1 MKYIGLLLFVGI
13 LFSQEKTYT
22 LTESEVLGFSNEIKR
37 LEVKDSL
44 NTIMISDLEKINVK
58 LEDNA
63 NTDSTLLSF
72 KDLQIGLLN
81 EEIELYKRKVKLVK
95 PKWYENKW
103 LYFGYGAFGV
113 STSVWLTGQLVGN

>member
-1 MKYIGLLLFVGI
+1 MKYISLLLFVGL

-22 LTESEVLGFSNEIKR
+22 FTEKEILGFTNEIKR

-44 NTIMISDLEKINVK
+44 NTILISDLEKIGVR

-63 NTDSTLLSF
+63 RTDSTLLSF
-72 KDLQIGLLN
+72 KDLQIDLLN
-81 EEIELYKRKVKLVK
+81 QEIELYKRKVKLVK
-95 PKWYENKW
+95 PKWYENRW
-103 LYFGYGAFGV
+103 LYFGYGVFGA

>member
-1 MKYIGLLLFVGI
+1 MKYLSLFLFVGF

-22 LTESEVLGFSNEIKR
+22 FTEKEILGFTNEIKR

-44 NTIMISDLEKINVK
+44 NTILISDLEKIGTK

-63 NTDSTLLSF
+63 RTDSTLLSF
-72 KDLQIGLLN
+72 KDLQIGLLK

-103 LYFGYGAFGV
+103 LYFGYGVFGA

>member
-1 MKYIGLLLFVGI
+1 M
-13 LFSQEKTYT
+13 FSQEKTYT
-22 LTESEVLGFSNEIKR
+22 FTEKEILGFTNEIKR

-44 NTIMISDLEKINVK
+44 NTILISDLEKINVK

-63 NTDSTLLSF
+63 KTDSTLLSF

-95 PKWYENKW
+95 PKWYQNKW
-103 LYFGYGAFGV
+103 LYFGYGVLGT

>member
-1 MKYIGLLLFVGI
+1 MKYLSLFLFVGF

-22 LTESEVLGFSNEIKR
+22 FTEKEILGFTNEIKR

-44 NTIMISDLEKINVK
+44 NTILISDLEKIGTK

-63 NTDSTLLSF
+63 RTDSTLLSF
-72 KDLQIGLLN
+72 KDLQIGLLK

-95 PKWYENKW
+95 PKWYENRW
-103 LYFGYGAFGV
+103 LYFGYGVFGA

>member
-1 MKYIGLLLFVGI
+1 MKYISLILFLGI
-13 LFSQEKTYT
+13 LFGQGKTFTVTEK
-22 LTESEVLGFSNEIKR
+22 EILGFTNEIKR

-44 NTIMISDLEKINVK
+44 NTILISDLEKINVK
-58 LEDNA
+58 LENNA
-63 NTDSTLLSF
+63 KTDSTLLSF

-95 PKWYENKW
+95 PKWYQNKW
-103 LYFGYGAFGV
+103 LYFGYGVLGT

>member
-1 MKYIGLLLFVGI
+1 MKYLSLLLFVGF

-22 LTESEVLGFSNEIKR
+22 FTEKEILGFTNEIKR

-44 NTIMISDLEKINVK
+44 NTILISDLEKINVK

-63 NTDSTLLSF
+63 KTDSTLLSF

-95 PKWYENKW
+95 PKWYQNKW
-103 LYFGYGAFGV
+103 LYFGYGVLGT

>member
-1 MKYIGLLLFVGI
+1 MKYISLILFLGI
-13 LFSQEKTYT
+13 LFGQGKTFTFTEK
-22 LTESEVLGFSNEIKR
+22 EILGFTIEIKR

-44 NTIMISDLEKINVK
+44 NTILISDLEKINVK
-58 LEDNA
+58 LENNA
-63 NTDSTLLSF
+63 KTDSTLLSF

-95 PKWYENKW
+95 PKWYQNKW
-103 LYFGYGAFGV
+103 LYFGYGVLGT

>member
-1 MKYIGLLLFVGI
+1 MKYISLILFLGI
-13 LFSQEKTYT
+13 LFGQGKTFT
-22 LTESEVLGFSNEIKR
+22 FPRKEILGFTNEIKR

-44 NTIMISDLEKINVK
+44 NTILISDLEKINVK
-58 LEDNA
+58 LEN
-63 NTDSTLLSF
+63 NSKTDSTLLSF

-95 PKWYENKW
+95 PKWYQNKW
-103 LYFGYGAFGV
+103 LYFGYGVLGT

>member
-1 MKYIGLLLFVGI
+1 MKYLSLLLFVGF

-22 LTESEVLGFSNEIKR
+22 FTEKEILGFTNEIKR

-44 NTIMISDLEKINVK
+44 NTILISDLEKIGTK

-63 NTDSTLLSF
+63 RTDSTLLSF
-72 KDLQIGLLN
+72 KDLQIGLLK

-95 PKWYENKW
+95 PKWYENRW
-103 LYFGYGAFGV
+103 LYFGYGVFGA

>member
-1 MKYIGLLLFVGI
+1 MKYLSLFLFVGF

-22 LTESEVLGFSNEIKR
+22 FTEKEILGFTNEIKR

-44 NTIMISDLEKINVK
+44 NTILISDLEKIGIK

-63 NTDSTLLSF
+63 RTDSTLLSF
-72 KDLQIGLLN
+72 KDLQIGLLK

-95 PKWYENKW
+95 PKWYENRW
-103 LYFGYGAFGV
+103 LYFGYGVFGA

>member
-1 MKYIGLLLFVGI
+1 MKYISLLLFVGF

-22 LTESEVLGFSNEIKR
+22 FTEKEILGFTNEIKR

-44 NTIMISDLEKINVK
+44 NTILISDLEKIGTK

-63 NTDSTLLSF
+63 RTDSTLLSF

-95 PKWYENKW
+95 PKWYQNKW
-103 LYFGYGAFGV
+103 LYFGYGVFGA

>member
-1 MKYIGLLLFVGI
+1 MKYISLLLFVGL

-22 LTESEVLGFSNEIKR
+22 FTEKEILGFTNEIKR

-44 NTIMISDLEKINVK
+44 NTILISDLEKIGVR

-63 NTDSTLLSF
+63 RTDSTLLSF

-95 PKWYENKW
+95 PKWYENRW
-103 LYFGYGAFGV
+103 LYFGYGVFGA

>member
-1 MKYIGLLLFVGI
+1 MKYISVILFLGI
-13 LFSQEKTYT
+13 LFGQGKTFTFTEK
-22 LTESEVLGFSNEIKR
+22 EILGFTNEIKR

-44 NTIMISDLEKINVK
+44 NTILISDLEKINVK
-58 LEDNA
+58 LENNA
-63 NTDSTLLSF
+63 KTDSTLLSF

-95 PKWYENKW
+95 PKWYQNKW
-103 LYFGYGAFGV
+103 LYFGYGALGV

>member
-1 MKYIGLLLFVGI
+1 MKYLSLLLFVGF

-22 LTESEVLGFSNEIKR
+22 FTEKEILGFTNEIKR

-44 NTIMISDLEKINVK
+44 NTILISDLEKIGTK

-63 NTDSTLLSF
+63 RTDSTLLSF
-72 KDLQIGLLN
+72 KDLQIGLLK

-103 LYFGYGAFGV
+103 LYFGYGVFGT

>member
-1 MKYIGLLLFVGI
+1 MKYISLLLFVGF

-22 LTESEVLGFSNEIKR
+22 FTEKEILGFTNEIKR

-44 NTIMISDLEKINVK
+44 NTILISDLEKIGTK

-63 NTDSTLLSF
+63 RTDSTLLSF

-81 EEIELYKRKVKLVK
+81 DEIELYKRKVKLVK
-95 PKWYENKW
+95 PKWYQNKW
-103 LYFGYGAFGV
+103 LYFGYGVLGT

>member
-1 MKYIGLLLFVGI
+1 MKYISLLLFVGF

-22 LTESEVLGFSNEIKR
+22 FTEKEILGFTNEIKR

-44 NTIMISDLEKINVK
+44 NTILISDLEKISVK

-63 NTDSTLLSF
+63 RTDSTLLSF

-95 PKWYENKW
+95 PKWYQNKW
-103 LYFGYGAFGV
+103 LYFGYGVFGA

>member
-1 MKYIGLLLFVGI
+1 MKYLSLFLFVGF

-22 LTESEVLGFSNEIKR
+22 FTEKEILGFTNEIKR

-44 NTIMISDLEKINVK
+44 NTILISDLEKINVK

-63 NTDSTLLSF
+63 KTDSTLLSF

-95 PKWYENKW
+95 PKWYQNKW
-103 LYFGYGAFGV
+103 LYFGYGVLGT

>member
-1 MKYIGLLLFVGI
+1 MKYISLILFLGI
-13 LFSQEKTYT
+13 LFGQDKTFTFTEK
-22 LTESEVLGFSNEIKR
+22 EILGFTNEIKR

-44 NTIMISDLEKINVK
+44 NTILISDLEKINVK

-63 NTDSTLLSF
+63 KTDSTLISF

-95 PKWYENKW
+95 PKWYQNKW
-103 LYFGYGAFGV
+103 LYFGYGALGV

>member
-58 LEDNA
+58 LEDNSK
-63 NTDSTLLSF
+63 TDSTLLSF

>member
-1 MKYIGLLLFVGI
+1 MKYISLLLFVGF

-22 LTESEVLGFSNEIKR
+22 FTEKEILGFTNEIKR

-44 NTIMISDLEKINVK
+44 NTILISDLEKINVK

-63 NTDSTLLSF
+63 KTDSTLLSF

-95 PKWYENKW
+95 PKWYQNKW
-103 LYFGYGAFGV
+103 LYFGYGVLGT

>member
-1 MKYIGLLLFVGI
+1 MKYISLLLFVGF

>member
-1 MKYIGLLLFVGI
+1 MKYISLLLFVGL

-22 LTESEVLGFSNEIKR
+22 FTEEQVLGFTNEIKR

-58 LEDNA
+58 LGDNA

>member
-1 MKYIGLLLFVGI
+1 MKYISLLLFVGI

>member
-1 MKYIGLLLFVGI
+1 MKYISLLLFVGL

-22 LTESEVLGFSNEIKR
+22 FTEKEILGFTNEIKR

-44 NTIMISDLEKINVK
+44 NTILISDLEKIGVR

-63 NTDSTLLSF
+63 RTDSTLLSF

-95 PKWYENKW
+95 PKWYENRW
-103 LYFGYGAFGV
+103 LYFGYGVFGA
-113 STSVWLTGQLVGN
+113 STSVWLTGQLVGK

>member
-1 MKYIGLLLFVGI
+1 MKYISLLLFVGL

-22 LTESEVLGFSNEIKR
+22 FTEEQVLGFTNEIKR

-72 KDLQIGLLN
+72 KDLM
-81 EEIELYKRKVKLVK
+81 K
-95 PKWYENKW
+95 
-103 LYFGYGAFGV
+103 
-113 STSVWLTGQLVGN
+113 

>member
-1 MKYIGLLLFVGI
+1 MKYISLLLFVGL

-22 LTESEVLGFSNEIKR
+22 FTEEQVLGFTNEIKR

-44 NTIMISDLEKINVK
+44 NTIMISDLEKINVR
-58 LEDNA
+58 LEDNSK
-63 NTDSTLLSF
+63 TDSTLLSF